1 MSEEIKTT
9 AIAQDEPVRFEWRN
23 FKRSYTHR
31 NKSYR
36 VSFEVDEET
45 WISLNT
51 MPDDADGEMVTWWT
65 NRNSEEPARIEPK
78 IKLVKGA
85 YSEFWD
91 VLFGKFTFA
100 NRPDVRDFLSAD
112 TPAAVKP
119 YLHAAF
125 CVETLSIVSPDQL
138 REYFKELPS
147 LNVVI
152 NQAETMAKQKSAA

>member
-9 AIAQDEPVRFEWRN
+9 AIAQDEPVRFGWRN

-78 IKLVKGA
+78 IKLVKGD
-85 YSEFWD
+85 YSEFWR
-91 VLFGKFTFA
+91 VLFGNFTLA
-100 NRPDVRDFLSAD
+100 NRPDVRDFLSIE
-112 TPAAVKP
+112 TPAEMKS
-119 YLHAAF
+119 YLRAAF
-125 CVETLSIVSPDQL
+125 NVETLSVVSPDQL
-138 REYFKELPS
+138 REYFRVLPN
-147 LNVVI
+147 LITVI
-152 NQAETMAKQKSAA
+152 NQAEMIAKQKAAA